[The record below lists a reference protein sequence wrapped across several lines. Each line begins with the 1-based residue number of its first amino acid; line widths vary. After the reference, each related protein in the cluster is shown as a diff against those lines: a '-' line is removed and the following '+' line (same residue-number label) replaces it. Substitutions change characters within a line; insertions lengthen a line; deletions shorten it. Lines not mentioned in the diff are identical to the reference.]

1 MVAVHQRKEEFKP
14 PNPPTGGL
22 KEDILSQFGFI
33 YKKGARFILRFFTDR
48 STVSKKIE
56 MNKNYGTLHWS
67 QDQDLPY
74 FR

>member
-33 YKKGARFILRFFTDR
+33 YKKGARFIFYDFLPIVAPFQKK
-48 STVSKKIE
+48 SK
-56 MNKNYGTLHWS
+56 
-67 QDQDLPY
+67 
-74 FR
+74 